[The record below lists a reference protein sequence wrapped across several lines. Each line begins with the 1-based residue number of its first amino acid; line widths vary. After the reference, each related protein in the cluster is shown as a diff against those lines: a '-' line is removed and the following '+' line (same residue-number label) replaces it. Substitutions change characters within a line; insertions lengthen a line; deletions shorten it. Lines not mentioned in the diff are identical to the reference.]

1 MICGT
6 ILTVPHTASRGPGR
20 PPAAKAADT
29 RKRIVRAA
37 RAVFSECGY
46 EAATFQAIAER
57 ADLTRPAINHY
68 FSNKQLLYREVVDQT
83 NDLVISA
90 AVARA
95 QQETTLIGQLAA
107 FIAGASQAASEN
119 PSSAALL
126 MIAVLESQR
135 HPELR
140 GVEGDSVRGTRAFLT
155 RALDDAIQRGEL
167 TTETDKASLTEM
179 LVAVLCGV
187 GFYAGFVGSREQLD
201 AVTTQLQQ
209 LMAGRLWQLKN

>member
-1 MICGT
+1 
-6 ILTVPHTASRGPGR
+6 
-20 PPAAKAADT
+20 
-29 RKRIVRAA
+29 VRAA

-68 FSNKQLLYREVVDQT
+68 FSNKQLLYREVVDQA
-83 NDLVISA
+83 NELVISA
-90 AVARA
+90 AVERA